1 MQSREQPRIEVT
13 LPVSSTVIAES
24 FSDLT
29 PTANGWHEFLQ
40 NEIDQATQ
48 KLVSLANGRYKV
60 SNEIIHKKHQLPV
73 KVLISDV
80 YNGN

>member
-1 MQSREQPRIEVT
+1 MQSREPPRIKVS

-29 PTANGWHEFLQ
+29 PAANGWPELLQ

-48 KLVSLANGRYKV
+48 KLVRRAIL
-60 SNEIIHKKHQLPV
+60 ET
-73 KVLISDV
+73 
-80 YNGN
+80 